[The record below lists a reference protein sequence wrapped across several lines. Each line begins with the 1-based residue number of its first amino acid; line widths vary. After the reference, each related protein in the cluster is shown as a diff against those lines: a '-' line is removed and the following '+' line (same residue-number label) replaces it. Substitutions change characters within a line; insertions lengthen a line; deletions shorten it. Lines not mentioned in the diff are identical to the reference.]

1 MLFTGFIVDDG
12 EDIELESILGG
23 GDTSGFRRFPRF
35 DSIPQDTEQLNLLPH
50 TVDTELASAEE
61 IADAIQERYRK
72 RAHTSRPVPEEV
84 LDAVVGGVRWVEAE
98 IDRDN
103 ALDQSV
109 RGSVSIQ
116 CFIHMRQKVMDL
128 HLPCR
133 L

>member
-1 MLFTGFIVDDG
+1 M
-12 EDIELESILGG
+12 
-23 GDTSGFRRFPRF
+23 
-35 DSIPQDTEQLNLLPH
+35 
-50 TVDTELASAEE
+50 
-61 IADAIQERYRK
+61 
-72 RAHTSRPVPEEV
+72 PEEV
-84 LDAVVGGVRWVEAE
+84 LDAVVGGVRWVEVE

-103 ALDQSV
+103 ALNQSV